1 MINIFEKIGVRRV
14 INASGRMTALGVSTV
29 SDEVAE
35 ITKLASQNY
44 VVIDELMDRA
54 GEIISTYTGAQ
65 DSCVTCSASAG
76 IALSIAGL
84 ITEGKISLVHKLPIT
99 DGLKNEVIIQ
109 KGHSVDY
116 GAPITTMIRL
126 AGGIPIEVGYSNTTM
141 IEQIE
146 EAVNEKTVAL
156 MYVKSHH
163 CVQKSM
169 VSLENMIEIGKKY
182 NIPVVVDAAAEED
195 LKKYIKIGA
204 DLVIYSGAKALEA
217 PTSGFITG
225 KKEYISYAKKQYKG
239 IGRAMKIGKE
249 NIIGLLSALNR
260 YVNLDKEK
268 LIAKQK
274 SEVDYLVKEINKI
287 NGLKASITVDEAGRL
302 IYRAEIKVD
311 EKITGKTAKELAEE
325 LANGN
330 PSIHGRNH
338 RLNLGYLN
346 FDPRPLLPGDKEA
359 IVSRLRE
366 LVEKK

>member
-1 MINIFEKIGVRRV
+1 MNVFEKIGVRRV

-35 ITKLASQNY
+35 MAKAGSQNY
-44 VVIDELMDRA
+44 VVIDELIDRA

-109 KGHSVDY
+109 KGHAVDY
-116 GAPITTMIRL
+116 GAPVTTMIRL
-126 AGGIPIEVGYSNTTM
+126 VGGVPIEVGYSNTTM
-141 IEQIE
+141 IEHIE
-146 EAVNEKTVAL
+146 EAITEKTVAL

-169 VSLENMIEIGKKY
+169 VSLEDMVAIGKKY

-195 LKKYIKIGA
+195 LKKYVAIGA
-204 DLVIYSGAKALEA
+204 DLVIYSGAKAFEA

-249 NIIGLLSALNR
+249 NIIGLLSALDR
-260 YVNLDKEK
+260 YVKLDKEN
-268 LIAKQK
+268 LVANQK
-274 SEVDYLVKEINKI
+274 SEVEYLVKEINKI
-287 NGLKASITVDEAGRL
+287 NGLKASISVDEAGRL
-302 IYRAEIKVD
+302 IHRAEVKVD
-311 EKITGKTAKELAEE
+311 EKLIGKTAKELAKE

-346 FDPRPLLPGDKEA
+346 FDPRPLLSGDKEV
-359 IVSRLRE
+359 IVNRLRA
-366 LVEKK
+366 LVEAK

>member
-1 MINIFEKIGVRRV
+1 MNVFEEIGVRKV

-29 SDEVAE
+29 SEEVA
-35 ITKLASQNY
+35 IKTKQGSQNY
-44 VVIDELMDRA
+44 VVIDELIDRA
-54 GEIISTYTGAQ
+54 GEIVSTYTNAE

-84 ITEGKISLVHKLPIT
+84 ITKGKISLVHNLPLT
-99 DGLKNEVIIQ
+99 EGLKNEVIIQ
-109 KGHSVDY
+109 KGHAVDY
-116 GAPITTMIRL
+116 GAPVTSMIRL
-126 AGGIPIEVGYSNTTM
+126 VGGVPIEVGYSNTTM
-141 IEQIE
+141 IEHIE
-146 EAVNEKTVAL
+146 EAINEKTVAL

-169 VSLENMIEIGKKY
+169 VSLDDMIKIGRKY

-195 LKKYIKIGA
+195 LKLYIEKGS

-249 NIIGLLSALNR
+249 NIIGLLAALDR
-260 YVNLDKEK
+260 YVNIDKDKE
-268 LIAKQK
+268 IARQK
-274 SEVDYLVKEINKI
+274 SDVDFLVEEMNKI
-287 NGLKASITVDEAGRL
+287 DGLKADVSIDEAGRL
-302 IYRAEIKVD
+302 IYRAEVKVD
-311 EKITGKTAKELAEE
+311 ENVVGMNAKELARK
-325 LANGN
+325 LADGN

-346 FDPRPLLPGDKEA
+346 FDPRPLIAGDREV
-359 IVSRLRE
+359 IVQTIKK
-366 LVEKK
+366 LVEEK